1 MEWWNGWNGGM
12 GGMVSNGR
20 SSLLVP
26 LPSLSQHLSSISLPT
41 PLSHLSPPPPFPT
54 CPMWPLLGSPISD
67 PIRSISNM
75 TTTRLH
81 CVPAAVLSCARV
93 FTMLMC
99 SHALML
105 AARHSPQV
113 LTGIL
118 VTHACCSRVS
128 AAEARKAAE
137 KAAEAAALEATARTS
152 PVASGASRRTS
163 GTRSRAVTSS
173 LDEHPSSPM
182 PVSHLV
188 GPPLST
194 ASMERLMN
202 IDRYTLW
209 KGRIV

>member
-1 MEWWNGWNGGM
+1 M
-12 GGMVSNGR
+12 SNVASAR
-20 SSLLVP
+20 
-26 LPSLSQHLSSISLPT
+26 I
-41 PLSHLSPPPPFPT
+41 SHLRPN
-54 CPMWPLLGSPISD
+54 PID
-67 PIRSISNM
+67 FQHDDNALALRA
-75 TTTRLH
+75 RG
-81 CVPAAVLSCARV
+81 CALSCARV

-163 GTRSRAVTSS
+163 GTRSRAVASS

-194 ASMERLMN
+194 ASMERLIN